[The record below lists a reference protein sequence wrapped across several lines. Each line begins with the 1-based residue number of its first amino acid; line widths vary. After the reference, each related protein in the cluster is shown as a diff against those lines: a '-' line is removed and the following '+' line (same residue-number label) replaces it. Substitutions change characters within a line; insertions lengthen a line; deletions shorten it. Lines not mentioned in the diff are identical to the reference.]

1 MADDPDGR
9 ACGNPAAGLISPVKR
24 FSPIYSVEQRNLRTH
39 PAGPVELA
47 GFSYPG
53 HILWKNYGAY
63 ALLNHCRKVHGC
75 MEEGNITIS
84 LDDAE
89 RARYARQLIYPDF
102 GEAGQLCLKKAH
114 VLIAG
119 VGGLGSPNAV
129 NLTCAGVGKLTL
141 VDGDSVDISN
151 LNRQTLHWEKDVGVP
166 KVISGAVKLAAMNSR
181 TEIVP
186 LHVRITAENAAELL
200 AGVDLV
206 MDCLDNMEARFV
218 LNAYCVRN
226 NIPFI
231 HGGIRGL
238 DGEVITII
246 PGRTPCLECLYPK
259 GIGGADN
266 MPFPA
271 FGATPALVASL
282 QTMEAIKLL
291 AGFGELLAGKM
302 LFISG
307 ESMEFS
313 LIETNR
319 KKECRICGE
328 SIDEH
333 QGDTASVPQ

>member
-1 MADDPDGR
+1 MEGR
-9 ACGNPAAGLISPVKR
+9 VAV
-24 FSPIYSVEQRNLRTH
+24 
-39 PAGPVELA
+39 
-47 GFSYPG
+47 
-53 HILWKNYGAY
+53 
-63 ALLNHCRKVHGC
+63 
-75 MEEGNITIS
+75 S

-102 GEAGQLCLKKAH
+102 GEAGQLCLKNAH

-129 NLTCAGVGKLTL
+129 NLACAGIGKLTL

-166 KVISGAVKLAAMNSR
+166 KVISGAAKLAAMNAR

-186 LHVRITAENAAELL
+186 LHLRITADNAAELL

-206 MDCLDNMEARFV
+206 MDCLDTMEGRFV
-218 LNAYCVRN
+218 LNACCVRR

-238 DGEVITII
+238 DGQVTTII
-246 PGRTPCLECLYPK
+246 PGRTPCLECLYPR
-259 GIGGADN
+259 GIGEGKN
-266 MPFPA
+266 TPIPV
-271 FGATPALVASL
+271 FGATSALVASL
-282 QTMEAIKLL
+282 QAMEAIKLL
-291 AGFGELLAGKM
+291 AGFGDLLTGKM
-302 LFISG
+302 LIIGG

-313 LIETNR
+313 VIETKR

-333 QGDTASVPQ
+333 

>member
-1 MADDPDGR
+1 MTERRVA
-9 ACGNPAAGLISPVKR
+9 V
-24 FSPIYSVEQRNLRTH
+24 
-39 PAGPVELA
+39 
-47 GFSYPG
+47 
-53 HILWKNYGAY
+53 
-63 ALLNHCRKVHGC
+63 
-75 MEEGNITIS
+75 S

-102 GEAGQLCLKKAH
+102 GEVGQLCLKKAH

-129 NLTCAGVGKLTL
+129 NLTCAGIGKLTL
-141 VDGDSVDISN
+141 VDGDFVDIST

-166 KVISGAVKLAAMNSR
+166 KVISGAAKLAAMNSR

-200 AGVDLV
+200 AGVDVV
-206 MDCLDNMEARFV
+206 MDCLDTMETRFI
-218 LNAYCVRN
+218 LNVCCVRG

-238 DGEVITII
+238 DGEVTTII
-246 PGRTPCLECLYPK
+246 PGRTPCLECIYPR
-259 GIGGADN
+259 GLGGAKN
-266 MPFPA
+266 MLFPA

-291 AGFGELLAGKM
+291 AGFGELLTGKM

-313 LIETNR
+313 IMDIE
-319 KKECRICGE
+319 KKRDCKICGE
-328 SIDEH
+328 DKR
-333 QGDTASVPQ
+333 